1 MYFPLLYIM
10 LLEKAGLDFIC
21 ILVGCR
27 TYCFAH
33 NVRIVIHYNAPQQ
46 DFRQAGHAFA
56 HAPAMH
62 CGAILL
68 ECNPEIR
75 ELTEND
81 FFSEMK

>member
-1 MYFPLLYIM
+1 MP
-10 LLEKAGLDFIC
+10 LEKVGLDFIC

-27 TYCFAH
+27 TYCLAH

-56 HAPAMH
+56 HTSAMH
-62 CGAILL
+62 CCVILL

-75 ELTEND
+75 ELTANR
-81 FFSEMK
+81 FFL